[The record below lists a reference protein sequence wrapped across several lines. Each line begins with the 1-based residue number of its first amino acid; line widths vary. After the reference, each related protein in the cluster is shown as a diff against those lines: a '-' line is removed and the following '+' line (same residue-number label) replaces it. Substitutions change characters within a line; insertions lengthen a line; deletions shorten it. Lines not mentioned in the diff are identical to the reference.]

1 MSASILFCFAIRQIG
16 NDLLF
21 VLISKKHATKIFAES
36 MSGVMLMLCAEIFDT
51 SPYLFYKKID
61 IKNLRL
67 KKKRRYIYK
76 YKN

>member
-16 NDLLF
+16 NGLLF
-21 VLISKKHATKIFAES
+21 VFISKKHATKIFAES

-61 IKNLRL
+61 IK
-67 KKKRRYIYK
+67 KSPSQKETEIYLQI
-76 YKN
+76 